1 MRNFRIR
8 PDIERVKIGS
18 FALPL
23 GVGRLDTP
31 APVEGYTIKFE
42 PGEEGEPDAY
52 AYQVVVSHEQVR
64 DVLHDLFSLLPAEVS
79 PVVEIGSVDAYRS
92 IDVYVSSEPISLDEF
107 SSAWSA
113 FEPILLEEVSI
124 GAGVTVEEPF
134 LEIFVDAWKSITVH
148 CPEEMRSAIE
158 ERLEAHG
165 IEEVPQTWPDEPFDE
180 FDPPYRMREILL
192 IEDEHSPDIDEFLLI
207 QLVAPLASESPEF
220 IVANI
225 LVLRHRASTALGA
238 LVSSK
243 VNQWTLLVGAI
254 PIVYSLSKGSLE
266 PLELESRPRAELVLT
281 SAQSLFA
288 IAVLADLRF
297 GLLEALALL
306 VLYIVP
312 WFVPGEEMHYAFAV
326 LYFVLTLLIG
336 FRSSTQREDFARL
349 LKLRV

>member
-1 MRNFRIR
+1 MIWGVYACAAIWFCAE
-8 PDIERVKIGS
+8 P
-18 FALPL
+18 FADGLVE
-23 GVGRLDTP
+23 VGRHY
-31 APVEGYTIKFE
+31 E
-42 PGEEGEPDAY
+42 
-52 AYQVVVSHEQVR
+52 
-64 DVLHDLFSLLPAEVS
+64 
-79 PVVEIGSVDAYRS
+79 
-92 IDVYVSSEPISLDEF
+92 
-107 SSAWSA
+107 
-113 FEPILLEEVSI
+113 
-124 GAGVTVEEPF
+124 
-134 LEIFVDAWKSITVH
+134 
-148 CPEEMRSAIE
+148 
-158 ERLEAHG
+158 
-165 IEEVPQTWPDEPFDE
+165 
-180 FDPPYRMREILL
+180 
-192 IEDEHSPDIDEFLLI
+192 IDEFLLI

-220 IVANI
+220 IVAI
-225 LVLRHRASTALGA
+225 LFVLRHRASTALGA

-266 PLELESRPRAELVLT
+266 PLELEPRPRAELVLT

-349 LKLRV
+349 LKLRA